1 MPRDP
6 HNPFDPVHRRPDA
19 DRYLYSDRLKAAEA
33 QEHDSETAWA
43 EFERLHAQGG
53 GEQLRPNPQPE
64 AQPQDPAQP
73 PRNEQA
79 FAPTIPLSL
88 SGLSGLSSP
97 PAAPPASEPVTVQ
110 QVLTEA
116 RRFNRVCP
124 LPEQWQQLY
133 DLLPAKIISGGSSQP
148 PPPISGPAWHATSA
162 MPKRMCLRDHI
173 EWAEHHGALEVVMQF
188 LQSLPESQWHHM
200 DD

>member
-6 HNPFDPVHRRPDA
+6 RNPFDPVNRRPDG

-53 GEQLRPNPQPE
+53 GEQLRP
-64 AQPQDPAQP
+64 QP
-73 PRNEQA
+73 PEQEPQRSEPA
-79 FAPTIPLSL
+79 FATTIPLSL
-88 SGLSGLSSP
+88 SGLSSP
-97 PAAPPASEPVTVQ
+97 TPAAAPPAPQ
-110 QVLTEA
+110 PLTGELVMAEA

-124 LPEQWQQLY
+124 LPEQWHQLY
-133 DLLPAKIISGGSSQP
+133 DLLPAKIVRGGRSLP
-148 PPPISGPAWHATSA
+148 PPPITGPAWQATSA

-173 EWAEHHGALEVVMQF
+173 EWAEHHGALEVVMLF

>member
-6 HNPFDPVHRRPDA
+6 RNPFDPRQRRPDG
-19 DRYLYSDRLKAAEA
+19 DRYLYSDRLKAQEA
-33 QEHDSETAWA
+33 QEHHSETAWA
-43 EFERLHAQGG
+43 EFERLQQAQGG
-53 GEQLRPNPQPE
+53 GIPQ
-64 AQPQDPAQP
+64 QPHQSPAHDPA
-73 PRNEQA
+73 
-79 FAPTIPLSL
+79 FATTIPLSL
-88 SGLSGLSSP
+88 PGSSTAT
-97 PAAPPASEPVTVQ
+97 AATPPASQPLTVQ
-110 QVLTEA
+110 QVMAEA

-133 DLLPAKIISGGSSQP
+133 DLLPAKIVRGGSPQP
-148 PPPISGPAWHATSA
+148 PPPITGPAWNATSA

-173 EWAEHHGALEVVMQF
+173 EWAEHHGALEAVMLF

>member
-1 MPRDP
+1 MPRDF
-6 HNPFDPVHRRPDA
+6 HNPFDSVPPRPDA
-19 DRYLYSDRLKAAEA
+19 DRYLYSDRLKAVEA

-53 GEQLRPNPQPE
+53 GEQLRP
-64 AQPQDPAQP
+64 QPQAEAEPEP
-73 PRNEQA
+73 PRTDQG

-88 SGLSGLSSP
+88 SGLSAPAGAAVP
-97 PAAPPASEPVTVQ
+97 PVAQP
-110 QVLTEA
+110 LTAQLVMAEA

-148 PPPISGPAWHATSA
+148 PPPISGPAWSATSA

-173 EWAEHHGALEVVMQF
+173 EWAEHHGALEVVMLF